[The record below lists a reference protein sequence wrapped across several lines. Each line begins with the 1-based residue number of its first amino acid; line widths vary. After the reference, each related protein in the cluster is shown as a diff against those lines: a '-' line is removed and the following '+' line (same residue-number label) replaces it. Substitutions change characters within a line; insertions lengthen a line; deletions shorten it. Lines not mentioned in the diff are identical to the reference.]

1 MKIFIVSCDP
11 ERAERLTLAATP
23 LGLDMYV
30 VRSPRK
36 DDPEVLWRG
45 QECFQYGSYPAGV
58 AATLG
63 HIRAMKQFLQT
74 GDPVAAIV
82 EDDVRF
88 HGNFREIAERVEKYL
103 VTSHDANVVSMGF
116 VNLPHGKVE
125 NVGGVMMI
133 RDVGVSN
140 PWGCQCYVL
149 TRDYAQHFVS
159 MFEVD
164 DIASVYQGVFV
175 TDWVIFDPMLGCRR
189 HTLTEPV
196 VVESPFEQSIVG
208 EGRMSNKP
216 NLFSVLDHT
225 AYLL

>member
-1 MKIFIVSCDP
+1 MKFYIVSCDP
-11 ERAERLTLAATP
+11 ERAERLKLAATP

-30 VRSPRK
+30 VRSPWK
-36 DDPEVLWRG
+36 DDPEVLRRG
-45 QECFQYGSYPAGV
+45 QGCFQYGSYPAGV

-88 HGNFREIAERVEKYL
+88 HINFRETAERVEKYL
-103 VTSHDANVVSMGF
+103 LTSSDANVISMGF
-116 VNLPHGKVE
+116 VNLPHGEVE
-125 NVGGVMMI
+125 NIGGVMMI
-133 RDVGVSN
+133 RNVGVSN

-149 TRDYAQHFVS
+149 TRDYARHFVR

-189 HTLTEPV
+189 HTLTHPV
-196 VVESPFEQSIVG
+196 VVESPLEQSIVA

-216 NLFSVLDHT
+216 DLFSVLDHT
-225 AYLL
+225 TYLL